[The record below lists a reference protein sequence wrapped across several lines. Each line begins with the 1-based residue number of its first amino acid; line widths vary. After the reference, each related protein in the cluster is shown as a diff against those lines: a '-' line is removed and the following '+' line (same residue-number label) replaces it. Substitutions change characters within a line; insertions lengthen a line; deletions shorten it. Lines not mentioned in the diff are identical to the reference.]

1 MDANYRFI
9 RDVNGGK
16 IDGDGDSRIEPICK
30 FGPGGDFVSAWPATG
45 AKSAA
50 PSAGWLSKLLNRL
63 AQAIATE
70 PIGAVREGERI
81 LYRKQEFENALR
93 DSSSHSAGRLTAEPT
108 DAKTAT
114 IIKGDNVFCGGAM
127 LFANDGGTGGR
138 IRYKPKHR
146 IRTYRRASKKRSS
159 AGPAGQGTLFETDF
173 GSARTA

>member
-1 MDANYRFI
+1 MSIQIFAMDANYRFI

-16 IDGDGDSRIEPICK
+16 MDGDAGGRIEPVCK
-30 FGPGGDFVSAWPATG
+30 FGPGGDFVSVWPATG
-45 AKSAA
+45 GKSAA
-50 PSAGWLSKLLNRL
+50 SCSGWLSKLLNKL

-70 PIGAVREGERI
+70 PIGAVRGGERI

-93 DSSSHSAGRLTAEPT
+93 GSSHEPT
-108 DAKTAT
+108 DAETAT

-146 IRTYRRASKKRSS
+146 IRTYRRAAKKRSS
-159 AGPAGQGTLFETDF
+159 DGLPGQGTLFETDF